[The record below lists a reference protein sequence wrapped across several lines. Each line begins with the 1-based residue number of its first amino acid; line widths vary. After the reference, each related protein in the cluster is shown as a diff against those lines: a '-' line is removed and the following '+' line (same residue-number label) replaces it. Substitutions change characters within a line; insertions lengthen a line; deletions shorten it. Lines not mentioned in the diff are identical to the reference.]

1 MLRTCDTAPDFEL
14 PDESGAPRRLSTLLQ
29 DGPVALF
36 WYPVASSG
44 GCTSEACHFRD
55 LADEFAEVGAQRV
68 GISTDAVEDQAAF
81 VRGSGLDY
89 PLLSDLDGRVAEQ
102 FGVRRKWLKAAP
114 VKRATF
120 VIGTDRT
127 VVAALKN
134 ERSMTVHADDALVA
148 LRQLRG

>member
-1 MLRTCDTAPDFEL
+1 MLRTGDTAPDFEL

-36 WYPVASSG
+36 WYPVARSG

-55 LADEFAEVGAQRV
+55 LADEFAELGAQRV

>member
-1 MLRTCDTAPDFEL
+1 MLNTGDTVPDFEL
-14 PDESGAPRRLSTLLQ
+14 PDETGAPRRLSTLLQ

-44 GCTSEACHFRD
+44 GCTVEACHFRD
-55 LADEFAEVGAQRV
+55 LAGEFAAVGAQRV
-68 GISTDAVEDQAAF
+68 GISTDPVDAQKKF
-81 VRGSGLDY
+81 VQGSGLDY
-89 PLLSDLDGRVAEQ
+89 PLLSDADGKVAEQ

-127 VVAALKN
+127 VVAAFKS
-134 ERSMTVHADDALVA
+134 ERSMTTHADQALEA
-148 LRQLRG
+148 LRA

>member
-1 MLRTCDTAPDFEL
+1 MLRTGDTAPDFEL

>member
-1 MLRTCDTAPDFEL
+1 MLRTGDTAPDFEL

-55 LADEFAEVGAQRV
+55 LAEEFAELGAQRV
-68 GISTDAVEDQAAF
+68 GVSTDAVEDQAAF

-89 PLLSDLDGRVAEQ
+89 PLLSDIDGRVAEQ